1 MQTYKYKVSG
11 IITNV
16 SKGDIDK
23 GTAAQKVASQ
33 VEIKLDELA
42 GEGYEFYREFLVP
55 VEVAAGCFGRKSEKK
70 DYDLK
75 IIMMVFRKPV

>member
-1 MQTYKYKVSG
+1 MQVYTYKVSG
-11 IITNV
+11 IEANI

-42 GEGYEFYREFLVP
+42 SEGYEFYREFLVP
-55 VEVAAGCFGRKSEKK
+55 VKVAKGCFGSKSK
-70 DYDLK
+70 DDTEVH

>member
-1 MQTYKYKVSG
+1 MQVYTYKVTG
-11 IITNV
+11 IEANI

-42 GEGYEFYREFLVP
+42 NEGYEFYREFLVP
-55 VEVAAGCFGRKSEKK
+55 VKVTSGCFGSKSDK
-70 DYDLK
+70 DPSLQ